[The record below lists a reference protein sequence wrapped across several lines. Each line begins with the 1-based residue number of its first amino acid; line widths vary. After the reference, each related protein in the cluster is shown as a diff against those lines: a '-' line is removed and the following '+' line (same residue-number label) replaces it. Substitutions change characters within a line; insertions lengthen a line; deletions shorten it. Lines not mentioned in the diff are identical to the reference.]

1 MGFGGGGGSSSISA
15 STDVALSNPA
25 NGQVLT
31 YNSSLGK
38 WQNAASVAG
47 FSDPT
52 TAKGDLIVHG
62 TTTARLP
69 VGSDGQVLTADST
82 QSVGLNWTAVIA
94 SSKIDAANGIA
105 GLDGASKLKISEF
118 PDSVQAII
126 IETGGVYALRSTVTA
141 SATRPVIWRGADS
154 PTIGSGY
161 AINDMDTWEP
171 TV

>member
-52 TAKGDLIVHG
+52 TAKGDLIVH
-62 TTTARLP
+62 
-69 VGSDGQVLTADST
+69 
-82 QSVGLNWTAVIA
+82 A
-94 SSKIDAANGIA
+94 S
-105 GLDGASKLKISEF
+105 
-118 PDSVQAII
+118 
-126 IETGGVYALRSTVTA
+126 
-141 SATRPVIWRGADS
+141 
-154 PTIGSGY
+154 
-161 AINDMDTWEP
+161 
-171 TV
+171 